1 MASARIVIADD
12 DPAILQTMT
21 WVLKEH
27 GYDVGSATGGR
38 ELMTLLEE
46 RTPDLL
52 LLDVTFAD
60 VDGFQLLE
68 RIKNDER
75 WRDMP
80 VLMISALPPEEAAV
94 KTLGL
99 GASDFVRKPF
109 RVRELLARIQAHLRS
124 RAILRSAYE
133 SLRLTEEE
141 LARARAEAESRRK
154 LVDILR
160 EVTGDLTSDE
170 IYHVLARRVARAL
183 DLTRCSV
190 ILARPGDT
198 IGIVAASFE
207 HALVKNF
214 EVSLDRYPE
223 IRAALET
230 GNAVLVEDVHSS
242 PLYADIRERWR
253 EEGTHVPIRSVI
265 AMPFSLADARQ
276 SGVFFLRRGA
286 DEHPLKEDDVAFADT
301 VVRAAVAAV
310 QRADMMESTRADNR
324 RLEALAHTDPLTDA
338 LNRRALTERLNAE
351 LERARRYDSMVTLL
365 MIDIDH
371 FKRIND
377 TYGHLVGD
385 DVLMALAAL
394 LQHEVRSV
402 DLVARYG
409 GEEFVIVLPETRE
422 EGAVAFAER
431 IRERIEAHPFS
442 LDDGPTLTVTASIG
456 VATFPAPR
464 VATVEDLLMRADQAL
479 YRAKA
484 EGRNR
489 VRI

>member
-27 GYDVGSATGGR
+27 GYDVGSASGGR

-52 LLDVTFAD
+52 LLDVMFSD

-68 RIKNDER
+68 RIKNDDR

-80 VLMISALPPEEAAV
+80 VLMISSLPPEEAAV

-109 RVRELLARIQAHLRS
+109 RVRELLARIQAQLRM
-124 RAILRSAYE
+124 RAILRSAYD

-190 ILARPGDT
+190 ILARPGDKS
-198 IGIVAASFE
+198 GIVAASFE

-214 EVSLDRYPE
+214 ELNLDRYPE

-230 GNAVLVEDVHSS
+230 GQPVLVEDVHSS

-253 EEGTHVPIRSVI
+253 EEGTQVPIRSVI

-276 SGVFFLRRGA
+276 SGVFFLRRGE
-286 DEHPLKEDDVAFADT
+286 DERPLREDDVAFADT

-310 QRADMMESTRADNR
+310 QRANMMESTRADNR
-324 RLEALAHTDPLTDA
+324 RLEALAQTDPLTDA
-338 LNRRALTERLNAE
+338 LNRRALDRSAE
-351 LERARRYDSMVTLL
+351 CGARARSPVRLDGHAAHDRHRSLQADQRHVRTPRGRRRA
-365 MIDIDH
+365 H
-371 FKRIND
+371 GPVVAAAARSAKRRPRR
-377 TYGHLVGD
+377 
-385 DVLMALAAL
+385 ALW
-394 LQHEVRSV
+394 R
-402 DLVARYG
+402 G
-409 GEEFVIVLPETRE
+409 
-422 EGAVAFAER
+422 R
-431 IRERIEAHPFS
+431 IRDRPSGDTRGRRRRVCRAYS
-442 LDDGPTLTVTASIG
+442 RAYRDASVLAG
-456 VATFPAPR
+456 
-464 VATVEDLLMRADQAL
+464 
-479 YRAKA
+479 
-484 EGRNR
+484 
-489 VRI
+489 

>member
-1 MASARIVIADD
+1 MASARIVIADTD
-12 DPAILQTMT
+12 AAILQTMT

-27 GYDVGSATGGR
+27 GYDVASAGSGR

-52 LLDVTFAD
+52 LLDVMFSD

-80 VLMISALPPEEAAV
+80 VLMISSLPPEEAAV

-99 GASDFVRKPF
+99 GAADFVRKPF
-109 RVRELLARIQAHLRS
+109 RVRELLARIQAQLRM
-124 RAILRSAYE
+124 RAILRSAYD

-190 ILARPGDT
+190 ILARPGDRV
-198 IGIVAASFE
+198 GVVAASFE

-214 EVSLDRYPE
+214 ELNLDRYPE

-230 GNAVLVEDVHSS
+230 GQPVLVEDVHSS

-286 DEHPLKEDDVAFADT
+286 DESPLREDDVAFADT

-324 RLEALAHTDPLTDA
+324 RLEALAQTDPLTDA

-431 IRERIEAHPFS
+431 IRERIEMHPFQ
-442 LDDGPTLTVTASIG
+442 LLDGPTLQVTASIG

-464 VATVEDLLMRADQAL
+464 VATVEDLFMRADQAL

-489 VRI
+489 VRS

>member
-27 GYDVGSATGGR
+27 GYDVGSATSGR
-38 ELMTLLEE
+38 DLMALLEE

-52 LLDVTFAD
+52 LLDVMFSD

-68 RIKNDER
+68 RIKNDAR

-80 VLMISALPPEEAAV
+80 VLMISSLPPEEAAV

-109 RVRELLARIQAHLRS
+109 RVRELLTRIQAQLRM

-133 SLRLTEEE
+133 SLRVTEEE
-141 LARARAEAESRRK
+141 LARARAEADSRRK

-160 EVTGDLTSDE
+160 EVTGDLTSNE

-190 ILARPGDT
+190 ILARPGDRV
-198 IGIVAASFE
+198 GIVAASFE

-214 EVSLDRYPE
+214 ELNLDRYPE
-223 IRAALET
+223 IRAALDT
-230 GNAVLVEDVHSS
+230 GQPVLVEDVHSS
-242 PLYADIRERWR
+242 PLYADIRERWQ
-253 EEGTHVPIRSVI
+253 EEGTRVPIRSVI

-276 SGVFFLRRGA
+276 SGVFFLRRGE
-286 DEHPLKEDDVAFADT
+286 DERPLREDDVSFADT

-324 RLEALAHTDPLTDA
+324 RLEALAQTDPLTDA
-338 LNRRALTERLNAE
+338 LNRRALTDRLNAE

-385 DVLMALAAL
+385 DVLMALAQL

-431 IRERIEAHPFS
+431 IRERIEMHPFS
-442 LDDGPTLTVTASIG
+442 VDDGPTLQVTASI
-456 VATFPAPR
+456 
-464 VATVEDLLMRADQAL
+464 
-479 YRAKA
+479 
-484 EGRNR
+484 
-489 VRI
+489 

>member
-1 MASARIVIADD
+1 
-12 DPAILQTMT
+12 
-21 WVLKEH
+21 
-27 GYDVGSATGGR
+27 
-38 ELMTLLEE
+38 
-46 RTPDLL
+46 
-52 LLDVTFAD
+52 
-60 VDGFQLLE
+60 
-68 RIKNDER
+68 
-75 WRDMP
+75 
-80 VLMISALPPEEAAV
+80 
-94 KTLGL
+94 
-99 GASDFVRKPF
+99 
-109 RVRELLARIQAHLRS
+109 
-124 RAILRSAYE
+124 
-133 SLRLTEEE
+133 
-141 LARARAEAESRRK
+141 
-154 LVDILR
+154 
-160 EVTGDLTSDE
+160 VTGDLTSDE
-170 IYHVLARRVARAL
+170 IYHLLARRVARAL

-190 ILARPGDT
+190 ILARPGDRS
-198 IGIVAASFE
+198 GVVAASFE

-214 EVSLDRYPE
+214 ELSLDRYPE

-230 GNAVLVEDVHSS
+230 GQPVLVEDVHSS

-286 DEHPLKEDDVAFADT
+286 DERPLREDDVAFADT

-310 QRADMMESTRADNR
+310 QRANMMESTRADNR
-324 RLEALAHTDPLTDA
+324 RLEALAQTDPLTDA

-431 IRERIEAHPFS
+431 IRERIETHPFAA
-442 LDDGPTLTVTASIG
+442 DDGPTLQVTASIG

-464 VATVEDLLMRADQAL
+464 VATVEDLFMRADQAL

-489 VRI
+489 VRS

>member
-1 MASARIVIADD
+1 MASSRILVADD

-27 GYDVGSATGGR
+27 GYEVASASSGR
-38 ELMTLLEE
+38 DLIALLEQ

-52 LLDVTFAD
+52 LLDVMFPDA
-60 VDGFQLLE
+60 DGFDLLE
-68 RIKNDER
+68 RIKTDDR
-75 WRDMP
+75 WRDLP
-80 VLMISALPPEEAAV
+80 VLMISSLPPEETAV

-109 RVRELLARIQAHLRS
+109 RVRELLARIQAQLRM

-133 SLRLTEEE
+133 ALRSTEEE
-141 LARARAEAESRRK
+141 LARAREEAESRRK
-154 LVDILR
+154 LVDILH

-170 IYHVLARRVARAL
+170 IYQVLARRVARAL

-190 ILARPGDT
+190 VLARPGDRT
-198 IGIVAASFE
+198 GIVAASFE
-207 HALVKNF
+207 SSLIKNF
-214 EVSLDRYPE
+214 ELNLDRYPE
-223 IRAALET
+223 IRAALES
-230 GNAVLVEDVHSS
+230 GKPVLVEDVHSS
-242 PLYADIRERWR
+242 PLYAEIRERWK
-253 EEGTHVPIRSVI
+253 EEGTLVPIRSVI
-265 AMPFSLADARQ
+265 ALPFSLADERQ

-286 DEHPLKEDDVAFADT
+286 DERPLRDDDVRFAET

-310 QRADMMESTRADNR
+310 QRAKLMETTKADNR
-324 RLEALAHTDPLTDA
+324 RLEALAQTDPLTDA
-338 LNRRALTERLNAE
+338 LNRRALTDRLNAE

-377 TYGHLVGD
+377 THGHLVGD
-385 DVLMALAAL
+385 DVLMGLSAL

-402 DLVARYG
+402 DIVARYG
-409 GEEFVIVLPETRE
+409 GEEFVIVLPETNE
-422 EGAVAFAER
+422 AGAVAFAER
-431 IRERIEAHPFS
+431 IRERVESHPFS
-442 LDDGPTLTVTASIG
+442 VDDGRALTVTASIG

-464 VATVEDLLMRADQAL
+464 VATVEDLFARADQAL

-489 VRI
+489 VRT

>member
-1 MASARIVIADD
+1 
-12 DPAILQTMT
+12 
-21 WVLKEH
+21 
-27 GYDVGSATGGR
+27 
-38 ELMTLLEE
+38 
-46 RTPDLL
+46 
-52 LLDVTFAD
+52 
-60 VDGFQLLE
+60 
-68 RIKNDER
+68 
-75 WRDMP
+75 
-80 VLMISALPPEEAAV
+80 
-94 KTLGL
+94 
-99 GASDFVRKPF
+99 
-109 RVRELLARIQAHLRS
+109 
-124 RAILRSAYE
+124 
-133 SLRLTEEE
+133 
-141 LARARAEAESRRK
+141 
-154 LVDILR
+154 
-160 EVTGDLTSDE
+160 
-170 IYHVLARRVARAL
+170 
-183 DLTRCSV
+183 
-190 ILARPGDT
+190 
-198 IGIVAASFE
+198 
-207 HALVKNF
+207 
-214 EVSLDRYPE
+214 
-223 IRAALET
+223 
-230 GNAVLVEDVHSS
+230 
-242 PLYADIRERWR
+242 LYADIRERWR

-286 DEHPLKEDDVAFADT
+286 DERPLREDDVAFADT

-310 QRADMMESTRADNR
+310 QRANMMESTRADNR
-324 RLEALAHTDPLTDA
+324 RLEALAQTDPLTDA

-431 IRERIEAHPFS
+431 IRERIETHPFAA
-442 LDDGPTLTVTASIG
+442 DDGPTLQVTASIG

-464 VATVEDLLMRADQAL
+464 VATVEDLFMRADQAL

-489 VRI
+489 VRS